1 MHLFFS
7 VGEPSGDQH
16 AAQVITEV
24 RRRCPQAQFTA
35 FGGKQ
40 MEQAGCRLLF
50 PLADLAVMGLFDV
63 LPLLGTFIRLIR
75 RAGRLFRE
83 NRPDAVVLVDCPGF
97 NWWIA
102 RQAKKHGIP
111 VIYYLPPQLWAWAPW
126 RIRKVR
132 KFVDHVLSALSFE
145 VDWYRDRG
153 IDVEF
158 VGHPFFEDVARHEL
172 DRNIIRHLKRETQQS
187 KGPLGNGQRV
197 VGVLPGSRK
206 KEVTRNFPVMLR
218 VIGELHASHP
228 DVRFAVACY
237 KPEHEELCRRFMTA
251 EHEHLPIE
259 LLVGKTS
266 EIIEAADC
274 CLMVSGS
281 VSLELLARETPAVV
295 MYRLPWLMVL
305 LKMVLLRCRYI
316 TLVNLLAGRELMP
329 EFTFLLQNSPA
340 VGQLA
345 RVLGRWLSSESE
357 HQDVVRELAE
367 LKGDVAQRGGIERA
381 AAAILDKLERPA
393 GKQAA

>member
-16 AAQVITEV
+16 AAQVITEI
-24 RRRCPQAQFTA
+24 RRRCPQARFTG

-40 MEQAGCRLLF
+40 MEQVGCRLLH
-50 PLADLAVMGLFDV
+50 PLADLAVMGLLDV
-63 LPLLGTFIRLIR
+63 LPLLWTFIGLIR
-75 RAGRLFRE
+75 QAGRSFRE
-83 NRPDAVVLVDCPGF
+83 QRPNAVVLVDCPGF

-102 RQAKKHGIP
+102 RQAKKQGIP

-132 KFVDHVLSALSFE
+132 KFVDYVLSALSFE
-145 VDWYRDRG
+145 VDWYRERG

-172 DRNIIRHLKRETQQS
+172 DRDTIQYLKREE
-187 KGPLGNGQRV
+187 QRI

-218 VIGELHASHP
+218 VIADLHAQHP

-237 KPEHEELCRRFMTA
+237 KPEHEDLCRRFMAA
-251 EHEHLPIE
+251 EHERLPIE
-259 LLVGKTS
+259 LLVGRTS

-305 LKMVLLRCRYI
+305 LKIVLLRCRYI

-329 EFTFLLQNSPA
+329 EFTFLLENAPS
-340 VGQLA
+340 VGQITRTLD
-345 RVLGRWLSSESE
+345 RLLSSELE
-357 HQDVVRELAE
+357 RQDVVHALAE

-381 AAAILDKLERPA
+381 AAAILGKLEATR